1 MTVMMIMRMGMWV
14 HRHDRVCHRVREV
27 ERKGWIHHVWHHHW
41 QWWRHHAGWELHLGR
56 VAAAAAAAAIVT
68 DDADLGIVHHA
79 TATTAR
85 CVHNQAVVVT
95 IVAVV
100 ERWHY

>member
-1 MTVMMIMRMGMWV
+1 MRMGMWV
-14 HRHDRVCHRVREV
+14 HRHDRVCHWVREV
-27 ERKGWIHHVWHHHW
+27 GRKGWIHHVWHHHW

-56 VAAAAAAAAIVT
+56 VAAAAAAAAAIVT
-68 DDADLGIVHHA
+68 DADLGIVHHA